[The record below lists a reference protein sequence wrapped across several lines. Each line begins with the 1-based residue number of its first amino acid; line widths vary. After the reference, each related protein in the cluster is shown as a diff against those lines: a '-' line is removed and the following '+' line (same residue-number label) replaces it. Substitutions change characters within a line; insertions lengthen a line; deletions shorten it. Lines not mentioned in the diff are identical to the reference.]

1 MKKNNAYIADD
12 EIDLHELIKTLSRE
26 KILIL
31 SISIICGLLGYLYA
45 SFKSEEFKIEFKIQ
59 YPPPQL
65 FEPYTHL
72 FANNSNNN
80 NNINNNNINNN
91 NINNNSNNSNNNNNN
106 NSNNVAQQFISVF
119 KLNLLSLDNLET
131 FVEESRGLDTFK
143 KYLKSRNI
151 STKQYFVN
159 KLGEVKEKNIITP
172 NTYFLVF
179 EEKIL
184 DGDIFLN
191 NYLDFIKKKNITEF
205 KKNLKLAIENR
216 INYTQDSLEIA
227 KLINLENPILKSP
240 GNQNQ
245 VVNEPE
251 GLFYKGTKVLS
262 QSIIIDKKLL
272 QKLENDQLNYN
283 PILDKGIALEI
294 NTISSYA
301 FFLIGLFIGFFL
313 SCIIIFFKNAL
324 KNK

>member
-1 MKKNNAYIADD
+1 MKKNNSYLADD
-12 EIDLHELIKTLSRE
+12 EIDLKDLIKLLWRE

-31 SISIICGLLGYLYA
+31 SISIICGLAGYLYA
-45 SFKSEEFKIEFKIQ
+45 SFKPEEFKIEIKLKN
-59 YPPPQL
+59 PPSQL
-65 FEPYTHL
+65 FEPYAYLLT
-72 FANNSNNN
+72 
-80 NNINNNNINNN
+80 
-91 NINNNSNNSNNNNNN
+91 NNNNN
-106 NSNNVAQQFISVF
+106 NSNNAVGQFITDF
-119 KLNLLSLDNLET
+119 KLNLLSLDSLEI
-131 FVEESRGLDTFK
+131 FVEESRELDNFK
-143 KYLKSRNI
+143 KYLKLRNI
-151 STKQYFVN
+151 STKQYFAN
-159 KLGEVKEKNIITP
+159 KLGEAKEKNMIIP

-184 DGDIFLN
+184 DRDIFLN

-205 KKNLKLAIENR
+205 KKNLKLVIENR

-313 SCIIIFFKNAL
+313 SCIIIFFKNVL

>member
-1 MKKNNAYIADD
+1 MKKNNAYITDD

-72 FANNSNNN
+72 FANNN
-80 NNINNNNINNN
+80 
-91 NINNNSNNSNNNNNN
+91 NNNNNN
-106 NSNNVAQQFISVF
+106 NSNNNVAQQFISVF

-294 NTISSYA
+294 NTIPSYA
-301 FFLIGLFIGFFL
+301 FFLIGLFIGFIL